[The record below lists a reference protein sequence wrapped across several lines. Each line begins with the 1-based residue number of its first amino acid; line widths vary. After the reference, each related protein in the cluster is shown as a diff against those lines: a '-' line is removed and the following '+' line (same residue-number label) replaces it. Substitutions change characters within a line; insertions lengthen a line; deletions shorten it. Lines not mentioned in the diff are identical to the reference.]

1 MALFK
6 YDLKRMRDEVF
17 LPDPRGELS
26 RKLAFSF
33 TMATAY
39 RLSSGLSG
47 SRKHSRISPL

>member
-6 YDLKRMRDEVF
+6 YGLKRMWDEVV

-26 RKLAFSF
+26 RKLASSF
-33 TMATAY
+33 TMATVY
-39 RLSSGLSG
+39 LSSGLSG